1 MSDSHYVTHPFLST
15 LKYPFMQCVQTLV
28 IEAANYE
35 FFVVPVQ
42 TSQNVISPP
51 RSAHLTHY
59 YKEFNI
65 PPVIS

>member
-1 MSDSHYVTHPFLST
+1 
-15 LKYPFMQCVQTLV
+15 MQCVQTLV